1 MTIKRIKNICIALC
15 LILLLGAVSVVPA
28 QAASLSVS
36 VGQSR
41 VSVGNEFSVTIRVS
55 DDVAAWTYQVTYSS
69 NLTLVSG
76 KTMPDGSD
84 DEGSP
89 HINTLLFRA
98 NSEGTGTI
106 TASCTNGLS
115 DGNRDYSSSDSASVT
130 IISASSDDGGE
141 PPYHGGGGGSGG
153 GTTAPSKSSNNALAS
168 LTVSAG
174 ELAPAFDPTITDYT
188 LSLPLRTNQITF
200 TATPSDSKATVQG
213 DGEVALRGGE
223 NKVAV
228 VVTAEDGSAKTYNI
242 TVKVAR
248 EPTVFFSLNG
258 ESLGVMQDTDGVTPP
273 AGFSPTTV
281 PYSGEELP
289 AWTNAAGQMLLY
301 LVNQDTLAAGFYLYD
316 EAEGVQSPYLP
327 IVCGAT
333 TYVYTGVP
341 AEKESIP
348 GLTLCDVEAF
358 GHILKGWKYRDASL
372 QDFCVLYLMDAGGNY
387 GCHTYDSQS
396 GTLQRFSG
404 AVFTDDGRTMRVPML
419 YVYIAGGAAAVLLLL
434 VIILAA
440 VCISRGKKL
449 RLPATE
455 VPVEAPAAP
464 GEQPPAE
471 TPAAEEMP
479 TPGEPEQPAEE
490 APSQPEPQR
499 PEENSPAEPGDEPAV
514 PEDEPTPEDPAEE
527 AAAEPAEKPEPADSP
542 AEETP
547 QPPAPEQ
554 SLEDTLR
561 RLPLDKLL
569 RDIHDL

>member
-1 MTIKRIKNICIALC
+1 MKNLKKIFIICTVVFA
-15 LILLLGAVSVVPA
+15 LLLCMTQSVF
-28 QAASLSVS
+28 AASISVTA
-36 VGQSR
+36 GQSS
-41 VSVGNEFSVTIRVS
+41 VKVGNTVAFTITVPS
-55 DDVAAWTYQVTYSS
+55 NTQAWTYQVAWSD
-69 NLTLVSG
+69 NLTYVSG
-76 KTMPDGSD
+76 ETEHMGF
-84 DEGSP
+84 EGNSTRNQL
-89 HINTLLFRA
+89 IFKA
-98 NSEGTGTI
+98 NREGTGKDWI
-106 TASCTNGLS
+106 AGGSYSIDRQPYDASGSATVS
-115 DGNRDYSSSDSASVT
+115 IVSASQP
-130 IISASSDDGGE
+130 SQGYDHGDFDDD
-141 PPYHGGGGGSGG
+141 PP
-153 GTTAPSKSSNNALAS
+153 TPSKSSNNALAS

-188 LSLPLRTNQITF
+188 LSLPLRTNKITF

-327 IVCGAT
+327 IVYGAT

-358 GHILKGWKYRDASL
+358 GHILKGWKYEDASL

-455 VPVEAPAAP
+455 VPAEAPAAP

-490 APSQPEPQR
+490 APSQPEPQQ
-499 PEENSPAEPGDEPAV
+499 PEENSPAEPEDEPSV
-514 PEDEPTPEDPAEE
+514 PEDEPTSEEPAEKAAAEPTEKPESAVSPAEE
-527 AAAEPAEKPEPADSP
+527 A
-542 AEETP
+542 P

-561 RLPLDKLL
+561 RLPLEDLL

>member
-1 MTIKRIKNICIALC
+1 MKNLKKIFIICTVVFA
-15 LILLLGAVSVVPA
+15 LLLCMTQSVF
-28 QAASLSVS
+28 AAGISVTA
-36 VGQSR
+36 GQSS
-41 VSVGNEFSVTIRVS
+41 VKVGNTVAFTITVPS
-55 DDVAAWTYQVTYSS
+55 NTQAWTYQVAWSD
-69 NLTLVSG
+69 NLTYVSG
-76 KTMPDGSD
+76 DTEPMGF
-84 DEGSP
+84 EGNSTRNQL
-89 HINTLLFRA
+89 IFKA
-98 NSEGTGTI
+98 NGEGTGKVWI
-106 TASCTNGLS
+106 AGGSYSIDRQPYDASGSATVS
-115 DGNRDYSSSDSASVT
+115 IVSASQP
-130 IISASSDDGGE
+130 SQGYDHGDFDDD
-141 PPYHGGGGGSGG
+141 PP
-153 GTTAPSKSSNNALAS
+153 APSKSSNNALAS

-188 LSLPLRTNQITF
+188 LSLPLRTNKITF

-358 GHILKGWKYRDASL
+358 GHILKGWKYEDASL

-455 VPVEAPAAP
+455 VPAEAPAAP

-471 TPAAEEMP
+471 APAAEEMP
-479 TPGEPEQPAEE
+479 TPEEPEQPAEE
-490 APSQPEPQR
+490 APSQPEPQQ
-499 PEENSPAEPGDEPAV
+499 PEENSPAEPEDEPSV
-514 PEDEPTPEDPAEE
+514 PEDEPTSE
-527 AAAEPAEKPEPADSP
+527 EPAEKAVAEPTEKPESAVSP
-542 AEETP
+542 SEEAP

-561 RLPLDKLL
+561 RLPLEDLL

>member
-1 MTIKRIKNICIALC
+1 MTKYRCTMKNLKKIFIICTVVFA
-15 LILLLGAVSVVPA
+15 LLLCMTQSVF
-28 QAASLSVS
+28 AASISVTA
-36 VGQSR
+36 GQSS
-41 VSVGNEFSVTIRVS
+41 VKVGNTVAFTITVPPNTQ
-55 DDVAAWTYQVTYSS
+55 AWTYQVAWSD
-69 NLTLVSG
+69 NLTYVSG
-76 KTMPDGSD
+76 DTEPMGF
-84 DEGSP
+84 EGNSTRNQL
-89 HINTLLFRA
+89 IFKA
-98 NSEGTGTI
+98 NGEGTGKVWI
-106 TASCTNGLS
+106 AGGSYSIDRQPYDASGSATVS
-115 DGNRDYSSSDSASVT
+115 IVSASQP
-130 IISASSDDGGE
+130 SQGYDHGDFDDD
-141 PPYHGGGGGSGG
+141 PP
-153 GTTAPSKSSNNALAS
+153 TPSKSSNNALAS

-188 LSLPLRTNQITF
+188 LSLPLRTNKITF

-327 IVCGAT
+327 IVYGAT

-358 GHILKGWKYRDASL
+358 GHILKGWKYEDASL

-455 VPVEAPAAP
+455 VPAEAPAAP

-479 TPGEPEQPAEE
+479 TPEEPEQPAEE
-490 APSQPEPQR
+490 APSQPEPQQ
-499 PEENSPAEPGDEPAV
+499 PEENSPAEPEDEPSV
-514 PEDEPTPEDPAEE
+514 PEDEPTSEEPAEKAAAEPTEKPESAVSPAEE
-527 AAAEPAEKPEPADSP
+527 A
-542 AEETP
+542 P

-561 RLPLDKLL
+561 RLPLEDLL

>member
-1 MTIKRIKNICIALC
+1 MTKYRCTMKNLKKIFIICTVVFA
-15 LILLLGAVSVVPA
+15 LLLCMTQSVF
-28 QAASLSVS
+28 AASISVTA
-36 VGQSR
+36 GQSS
-41 VSVGNEFSVTIRVS
+41 VKVGNTVAFTITVPS
-55 DDVAAWTYQVTYSS
+55 NTQAWTYQVAWSD
-69 NLTLVSG
+69 NLTYVSG
-76 KTMPDGSD
+76 DTEPMGF
-84 DEGSP
+84 EGNSTRNQL
-89 HINTLLFRA
+89 IFKA
-98 NSEGTGTI
+98 NGEGTGKVWI
-106 TASCTNGLS
+106 AGGSYSIDRQPYDASGSATVS
-115 DGNRDYSSSDSASVT
+115 IVSASQP
-130 IISASSDDGGE
+130 SQGYDHGDFDDD
-141 PPYHGGGGGSGG
+141 PP
-153 GTTAPSKSSNNALAS
+153 TPSKSSNNALAS

-188 LSLPLRTNQITF
+188 LSLPLRTNKITF

-301 LVNQDTLAAGFYLYD
+301 LVNQNTLAAGFYLYD

-327 IVCGAT
+327 IVYGAT

-358 GHILKGWKYRDASL
+358 GHILKGWKYEDASL

-455 VPVEAPAAP
+455 VPAEAPAAP

-479 TPGEPEQPAEE
+479 TPEEPEQPAEE
-490 APSQPEPQR
+490 APSQPEPQQ
-499 PEENSPAEPGDEPAV
+499 PEENSPAEPEDEPSV
-514 PEDEPTPEDPAEE
+514 PEDEPTSEEPAEK
-527 AAAEPAEKPEPADSP
+527 AAAEPTEKPEPADSP

>member
-1 MTIKRIKNICIALC
+1 MKNLKKTFITCTVVFA
-15 LILLLGAVSVVPA
+15 LLLCMTQSVF
-28 QAASLSVS
+28 AAGISVTA
-36 VGQSR
+36 GQSS
-41 VSVGNEFSVTIRVS
+41 VKVGNTVAFTITVPS
-55 DDVAAWTYQVTYSS
+55 NTQAWTYQVAWSD
-69 NLTLVSG
+69 NLTYVSG
-76 KTMPDGSD
+76 DTEPMGF
-84 DEGSP
+84 EGTSSTRNQL
-89 HINTLLFRA
+89 IFMA
-98 NSEGTGTI
+98 NGEGTGKVWI
-106 TASCTNGLS
+106 AGGSYSIDRQPYDASGSATVS
-115 DGNRDYSSSDSASVT
+115 IVSASQP
-130 IISASSDDGGE
+130 SQGYDHGDFDDD
-141 PPYHGGGGGSGG
+141 PP
-153 GTTAPSKSSNNALAS
+153 TPSKSSNNALAS

-188 LSLPLRTNQITF
+188 LSLPLRTNKITF

-327 IVCGAT
+327 IVYGAT

-358 GHILKGWKYRDASL
+358 GHILKGWKYEDASL

-455 VPVEAPAAP
+455 VPAEAPAAP

-479 TPGEPEQPAEE
+479 TPEEPEQPAEE
-490 APSQPEPQR
+490 APSQPEPQQ
-499 PEENSPAEPGDEPAV
+499 PEENSPAEPEDEPSV
-514 PEDEPTPEDPAEE
+514 PEDEPTSEEPAEKAAAEPTEKPESAVSPAEE
-527 AAAEPAEKPEPADSP
+527 A
-542 AEETP
+542 P

-561 RLPLDKLL
+561 RLPLEDLL

>member
-1 MTIKRIKNICIALC
+1 MKNLKKIFIICTVVFA
-15 LILLLGAVSVVPA
+15 LLLCMTQSVF
-28 QAASLSVS
+28 AASISVTA
-36 VGQSR
+36 GQSS
-41 VSVGNEFSVTIRVS
+41 VKVGNTVAFTITVPS
-55 DDVAAWTYQVTYSS
+55 NTQAWTYQVAWSD
-69 NLTLVSG
+69 NLTYVSG
-76 KTMPDGSD
+76 DTEPMGF
-84 DEGSP
+84 EGNSTRNQL
-89 HINTLLFRA
+89 IFKA
-98 NSEGTGTI
+98 NGEGTGKVWI
-106 TASCTNGLS
+106 AGGSYSIDRQPYDASGSATVS
-115 DGNRDYSSSDSASVT
+115 IVSASQP
-130 IISASSDDGGE
+130 SQGYDHGDFDDD
-141 PPYHGGGGGSGG
+141 PP
-153 GTTAPSKSSNNALAS
+153 APSKNSNNALAS

-200 TATPSDSKATVQG
+200 TAAPSDSKATVQG
-213 DGEVALRGGE
+213 DGEVALQGGE

-358 GHILKGWKYRDASL
+358 GHILKGWKYEDASL

-479 TPGEPEQPAEE
+479 TPEEPEQPAEE
-490 APSQPEPQR
+490 APSQPEPQQ
-499 PEENSPAEPGDEPAV
+499 PEENSPAEPEDEPSV
-514 PEDEPTPEDPAEE
+514 PEDEPTSEEPAEKAAAEPTEKPESAVSPAEE
-527 AAAEPAEKPEPADSP
+527 A
-542 AEETP
+542 P

-561 RLPLDKLL
+561 RLPLEDLL

>member
-1 MTIKRIKNICIALC
+1 MKNLKKIFIICTVVFA
-15 LILLLGAVSVVPA
+15 LLLCMTQSVF
-28 QAASLSVS
+28 AASISVTA
-36 VGQSR
+36 GQSS
-41 VSVGNEFSVTIRVS
+41 VKVGNTVAFTITVPS
-55 DDVAAWTYQVTYSS
+55 NTQAWTYQVAWSD
-69 NLTLVSG
+69 NLTYVSG
-76 KTMPDGSD
+76 DTEPMGF
-84 DEGSP
+84 EGNSTRNQL
-89 HINTLLFRA
+89 IFKA
-98 NSEGTGTI
+98 NGEGTGKVWI
-106 TASCTNGLS
+106 AGGSYSIDRQPYDASGSATVS
-115 DGNRDYSSSDSASVT
+115 IVSASQP
-130 IISASSDDGGE
+130 SQGYDHGDFDDD
-141 PPYHGGGGGSGG
+141 PP
-153 GTTAPSKSSNNALAS
+153 TPSKSSNNALAS

-188 LSLPLRTNQITF
+188 LSLPLRTNKITF

-213 DGEVALRGGE
+213 DGEVALRSGE

-327 IVCGAT
+327 IVYGAT

-358 GHILKGWKYRDASL
+358 GHILKGWKYEDASL

-404 AVFTDDGRTMRVPML
+404 AVFTDDGRTMRVSML

-479 TPGEPEQPAEE
+479 TPEEPEQPAEE
-490 APSQPEPQR
+490 APSQPEPQQ
-499 PEENSPAEPGDEPAV
+499 PEENSPAEPEDEPSV
-514 PEDEPTPEDPAEE
+514 PEDEPTSEEPAEKAAAEPTEKPESAVSPAEE
-527 AAAEPAEKPEPADSP
+527 A
-542 AEETP
+542 P

-561 RLPLDKLL
+561 RLPLEDLL

>member
-1 MTIKRIKNICIALC
+1 MKNLKKIFIICTVVFA
-15 LILLLGAVSVVPA
+15 LLLCMTQSVF
-28 QAASLSVS
+28 AASISVTA
-36 VGQSR
+36 GQSS
-41 VSVGNEFSVTIRVS
+41 VKVGNTVAFTITVPS
-55 DDVAAWTYQVTYSS
+55 NTQAWTYQVAWSD
-69 NLTLVSG
+69 NLTYVSG
-76 KTMPDGSD
+76 DTEPMGFEGNSTRNQLIFKANGEGPGKVWIAGGSYSID
-84 DEGSP
+84 RQPYDASGSATVS
-89 HINTLLFRA
+89 IV
-98 NSEGTGTI
+98 
-106 TASCTNGLS
+106 
-115 DGNRDYSSSDSASVT
+115 SASQP
-130 IISASSDDGGE
+130 SQGYDHGDFDDD
-141 PPYHGGGGGSGG
+141 PP
-153 GTTAPSKSSNNALAS
+153 APSKSSNNALAS

-188 LSLPLRTNQITF
+188 LSLPLRTNKITF

-358 GHILKGWKYRDASL
+358 GHILKGWKYEDASL

-479 TPGEPEQPAEE
+479 TPEEPEQPAEE
-490 APSQPEPQR
+490 APSQPEPQQ
-499 PEENSPAEPGDEPAV
+499 PEENSPAEPEDEPSV
-514 PEDEPTPEDPAEE
+514 PEDEPTSEEPAEKAAAEPTEKPESAVSPAEE
-527 AAAEPAEKPEPADSP
+527 A
-542 AEETP
+542 P
-547 QPPAPEQ
+547 QPPALEQ

-561 RLPLDKLL
+561 RLPLEDLL

>member
-1 MTIKRIKNICIALC
+1 MKNLKKIFIICTVVFA
-15 LILLLGAVSVVPA
+15 LLLCMTQSVF
-28 QAASLSVS
+28 AAGISVTA
-36 VGQSR
+36 GQSS
-41 VSVGNEFSVTIRVS
+41 VKVGNTVAFTITVPS
-55 DDVAAWTYQVTYSS
+55 NTQAWTYQVAWSD
-69 NLTLVSG
+69 NLTYVSG
-76 KTMPDGSD
+76 DTEPMGF
-84 DEGSP
+84 EGNSTRNQL
-89 HINTLLFRA
+89 IFKA
-98 NSEGTGTI
+98 NGEGTGKVWI
-106 TASCTNGLS
+106 AGGSYSIDRQPYDASGSATVS
-115 DGNRDYSSSDSASVT
+115 IVSASQP
-130 IISASSDDGGE
+130 SQGYDHGDFDDD
-141 PPYHGGGGGSGG
+141 PP
-153 GTTAPSKSSNNALAS
+153 TPSKSSNNALAS

-188 LSLPLRTNQITF
+188 LSLPLRTNKITF

-327 IVCGAT
+327 IVYGAT
-333 TYVYTGVP
+333 PYVYTGVP
-341 AEKESIP
+341 TEKESIP

-358 GHILKGWKYRDASL
+358 GHILKGWKYEDASL

-479 TPGEPEQPAEE
+479 TPEEPEQPAEE
-490 APSQPEPQR
+490 APSQPEPQQ
-499 PEENSPAEPGDEPAV
+499 PEENSPAEPEDEPSV
-514 PEDEPTPEDPAEE
+514 PEDEPTSEEPAEKAAAEPTEKPESAVSPAEE
-527 AAAEPAEKPEPADSP
+527 A
-542 AEETP
+542 P

-561 RLPLDKLL
+561 RLPLEDLL

>member
-1 MTIKRIKNICIALC
+1 MKNLKKIFIICTVVFA
-15 LILLLGAVSVVPA
+15 LLLCMTQSVF
-28 QAASLSVS
+28 AAGISVTA
-36 VGQSR
+36 GQSS
-41 VSVGNEFSVTIRVS
+41 VKVGNTVAFTITVPPNTQ
-55 DDVAAWTYQVTYSS
+55 AWTYQVAWSD
-69 NLTLVSG
+69 NLTYVSG
-76 KTMPDGSD
+76 DTEPMGF
-84 DEGSP
+84 EGNSTRNQL
-89 HINTLLFRA
+89 IFKA
-98 NSEGTGTI
+98 NGEGTGKVWI
-106 TASCTNGLS
+106 AGGSYSIDRQPYDASGSATVS
-115 DGNRDYSSSDSASVT
+115 IVSASQP
-130 IISASSDDGGE
+130 SQGYDHGDFDDD
-141 PPYHGGGGGSGG
+141 PP
-153 GTTAPSKSSNNALAS
+153 TPSKSSNNALAS

-358 GHILKGWKYRDASL
+358 GHILKGWKYEDASL

-455 VPVEAPAAP
+455 VPAEAPAAP

-479 TPGEPEQPAEE
+479 TPEEPEQPAEE

-499 PEENSPAEPGDEPAV
+499 PEENSPAEPEDEPSV
-514 PEDEPTPEDPAEE
+514 PEDEPTSEEPAEKAAAEPTEKPESAVSPAEE
-527 AAAEPAEKPEPADSP
+527 A
-542 AEETP
+542 P

>member
-1 MTIKRIKNICIALC
+1 MKNLKKIFIICTVVFA
-15 LILLLGAVSVVPA
+15 LLLCMTQSVF
-28 QAASLSVS
+28 AAGISVTA
-36 VGQSR
+36 GQSS
-41 VSVGNEFSVTIRVS
+41 VKVGNTVAFTITVPPKTQ
-55 DDVAAWTYQVTYSS
+55 AWTYQVAWSD
-69 NLTLVSG
+69 NLTYVSG
-76 KTMPDGSD
+76 DTEPMGF
-84 DEGSP
+84 EGNSTRNQL
-89 HINTLLFRA
+89 IFKA
-98 NSEGTGTI
+98 NGEGTGKVWI
-106 TASCTNGLS
+106 AGGSYSIDRQPYDASGSATVS
-115 DGNRDYSSSDSASVT
+115 IVSASQP
-130 IISASSDDGGE
+130 SQGYDHGDFDDD
-141 PPYHGGGGGSGG
+141 PP
-153 GTTAPSKSSNNALAS
+153 TPSKSSNNALAS

-174 ELAPAFDPTITDYT
+174 ELAPAFDPAITDYT
-188 LSLPLRTNQITF
+188 LSLPLRTNKITF

-327 IVCGAT
+327 IVYGAT

-358 GHILKGWKYRDASL
+358 GHILKGWKYEDASL

-455 VPVEAPAAP
+455 VPAEAPAAP

-479 TPGEPEQPAEE
+479 TPEEPEQPAEE
-490 APSQPEPQR
+490 APSQPEPQQ
-499 PEENSPAEPGDEPAV
+499 PEENSPAEPEDEPSV
-514 PEDEPTPEDPAEE
+514 PEDEPTSEEPAEKAAAEPTEKPESAVSPAEE
-527 AAAEPAEKPEPADSP
+527 A
-542 AEETP
+542 P

-561 RLPLDKLL
+561 RLPLEDLL

>member
-1 MTIKRIKNICIALC
+1 MKNLKKIFIICTVVFA
-15 LILLLGAVSVVPA
+15 LLLCMTQSVF
-28 QAASLSVS
+28 AAGISVTA
-36 VGQSR
+36 GQSS
-41 VSVGNEFSVTIRVS
+41 VKVGNTVAFTITVPS
-55 DDVAAWTYQVTYSS
+55 NTQAWTYQVAWSD
-69 NLTLVSG
+69 NLTYVSG
-76 KTMPDGSD
+76 DTEPMGF
-84 DEGSP
+84 EGNSTRNQL
-89 HINTLLFRA
+89 IFKA
-98 NSEGTGTI
+98 NGEGTGKVWI
-106 TASCTNGLS
+106 AGGSYSIDRQPYDASGSATVS
-115 DGNRDYSSSDSASVT
+115 IVSASQP
-130 IISASSDDGGE
+130 SQGYDHGDFDDD
-141 PPYHGGGGGSGG
+141 PP
-153 GTTAPSKSSNNALAS
+153 TPSKSSNNALAS

-188 LSLPLRTNQITF
+188 LSLPLRTNKITF

-327 IVCGAT
+327 IVYGAT

-358 GHILKGWKYRDASL
+358 GHILKGWKYEDASL

-479 TPGEPEQPAEE
+479 TPEEPEQPAEE
-490 APSQPEPQR
+490 APSQPEPQQ
-499 PEENSPAEPGDEPAV
+499 PEENSPAEPEDEPSV
-514 PEDEPTPEDPAEE
+514 PEDEPTSEEPAEKAAAEPTEKPESAVSPAEE
-527 AAAEPAEKPEPADSP
+527 A
-542 AEETP
+542 P

-561 RLPLDKLL
+561 RLPLEDLL

>member
-1 MTIKRIKNICIALC
+1 MTKYRCTMKNLKKIFIICTVVFA
-15 LILLLGAVSVVPA
+15 LLLCMTQSVF
-28 QAASLSVS
+28 AASISVTA
-36 VGQSR
+36 GQSS
-41 VSVGNEFSVTIRVS
+41 VKVGNTVAFTITVPS
-55 DDVAAWTYQVTYSS
+55 NTQAWTYQVAWSD
-69 NLTLVSG
+69 NLTYVSG
-76 KTMPDGSD
+76 DTEPMGF
-84 DEGSP
+84 EGNSTRNQL
-89 HINTLLFRA
+89 IFKA
-98 NSEGTGTI
+98 NGEGTGKVWI
-106 TASCTNGLS
+106 AGGSYSIDRQPYDASGSATVS
-115 DGNRDYSSSDSASVT
+115 IVSASQP
-130 IISASSDDGGE
+130 SQGYDHGDFDDD
-141 PPYHGGGGGSGG
+141 PP
-153 GTTAPSKSSNNALAS
+153 TPSKSSNNALAS

-188 LSLPLRTNQITF
+188 LSLPLRTNKITF

-213 DGEVALRGGE
+213 NGEVALRGGE

-327 IVCGAT
+327 IVYGAT

-358 GHILKGWKYRDASL
+358 GHILKGWKYEDASL

-455 VPVEAPAAP
+455 VPAEAPAAP

-479 TPGEPEQPAEE
+479 TPEEPEQPAEE
-490 APSQPEPQR
+490 APSQPEPQQ
-499 PEENSPAEPGDEPAV
+499 PEENSPAEPEDEPSV
-514 PEDEPTPEDPAEE
+514 PEDEPTSEEPAEKAAAEPTEKPESAVSPAEE
-527 AAAEPAEKPEPADSP
+527 A
-542 AEETP
+542 P

-561 RLPLDKLL
+561 RLPLEDLL

>member
-1 MTIKRIKNICIALC
+1 MKNLKKIFIICTVVFA
-15 LILLLGAVSVVPA
+15 LLLCMTQSVF
-28 QAASLSVS
+28 AAGISVTA
-36 VGQSR
+36 GQSS
-41 VSVGNEFSVTIRVS
+41 VKVGNTVAFTITVPS
-55 DDVAAWTYQVTYSS
+55 NTQAWTYQVAWSD
-69 NLTLVSG
+69 NLTYVSG
-76 KTMPDGSD
+76 DTEPMGF
-84 DEGSP
+84 EGNSTRNQL
-89 HINTLLFRA
+89 IFKA
-98 NSEGTGTI
+98 NGEGTGKVWI
-106 TASCTNGLS
+106 AGGSYSIDRQPYDASGSATVS
-115 DGNRDYSSSDSASVT
+115 IVSASQP
-130 IISASSDDGGE
+130 SQGYDHGDFDDD
-141 PPYHGGGGGSGG
+141 PP
-153 GTTAPSKSSNNALAS
+153 TPSKSSNNALAS

-188 LSLPLRTNQITF
+188 LSLPLRTNKITF

-213 DGEVALRGGE
+213 NGEVALRGGE

-316 EAEGVQSPYLP
+316 EVESVQSPYLP
-327 IVCGAT
+327 IVYGAT

-358 GHILKGWKYRDASL
+358 GHILKGWKYQDASL

-434 VIILAA
+434 VITLAA

-479 TPGEPEQPAEE
+479 TPEEPEQPAEE
-490 APSQPEPQR
+490 APSQPEPQQ
-499 PEENSPAEPGDEPAV
+499 PEENSPAEPEDEPSV
-514 PEDEPTPEDPAEE
+514 PEDEPTSEEPAEKAAAEPTEKPESAVSPAEE
-527 AAAEPAEKPEPADSP
+527 A
-542 AEETP
+542 P
-547 QPPAPEQ
+547 QPPAPEH

-561 RLPLDKLL
+561 RLPLEDLL

>member
-1 MTIKRIKNICIALC
+1 MKNLKKIFIICTVVFA
-15 LILLLGAVSVVPA
+15 LLLCMTQSVF
-28 QAASLSVS
+28 AASISVTA
-36 VGQSR
+36 GQSS
-41 VSVGNEFSVTIRVS
+41 VKVGNTVAFTITVPS
-55 DDVAAWTYQVTYSS
+55 NTQAWTYQVAWSD
-69 NLTLVSG
+69 NLTYVSG
-76 KTMPDGSD
+76 DTEPMGF
-84 DEGSP
+84 EGNSTRNQL
-89 HINTLLFRA
+89 IFKA
-98 NSEGTGTI
+98 NGEGTGKVWI
-106 TASCTNGLS
+106 AGGSYSIDRQPYDASGSATVS
-115 DGNRDYSSSDSASVT
+115 IVSASQP
-130 IISASSDDGGE
+130 SQGYDHGDFDDD
-141 PPYHGGGGGSGG
+141 PP
-153 GTTAPSKSSNNALAS
+153 TPSKSSNNALAS

-188 LSLPLRTNQITF
+188 LSLPLRTNKITF

-213 DGEVALRGGE
+213 DGEVALRSGE

-327 IVCGAT
+327 IVYGAT

-358 GHILKGWKYRDASL
+358 GHILKGWKYEDASL

-455 VPVEAPAAP
+455 VPAEAPAAP

-479 TPGEPEQPAEE
+479 TPEEPEQPAEE
-490 APSQPEPQR
+490 APSQPEPQQ
-499 PEENSPAEPGDEPAV
+499 PEENSPAEPEDEPSV
-514 PEDEPTPEDPAEE
+514 PEDEPTSEEPAEKAAAEPTEKPESAVSPAEE
-527 AAAEPAEKPEPADSP
+527 A
-542 AEETP
+542 P

-561 RLPLDKLL
+561 RLPLEDLL

>member
-1 MTIKRIKNICIALC
+1 MKLLKKNLVSLALLC
-15 LILLLGAVSVVPA
+15 AMLFSLLQVSY
-28 QAASLSVS
+28 AAGMSVSAGQSTVS
-36 VGQSR
+36 VGR
-41 VSVGNEFSVTIRVS
+41 TVAFTITVPAGS
-55 DDVAAWTYQVTYSS
+55 EAWTYSVAYSA
-69 NLTLVSG
+69 NLTLESG
-76 KTMPDGSD
+76 DLAPMGF
-84 DEGSP
+84 EGD
-89 HINTLLFRA
+89 NRTNQLVFRA
-98 NSEGTGTI
+98 NDTGTGSVWI
-106 TASCTNGLS
+106 SAGSYCVSGEDYDASG
-115 DGNRDYSSSDSASVT
+115 SASVS
-130 IISASSDDGGE
+130 IVSASTPDDSE
-141 PPYHGGGGGSGG
+141 PDYTPSTPGKSG
-153 GTTAPSKSSNNALAS
+153 NNALAS

-188 LSLPLRTNQITF
+188 LSLPLRTNKITF

-327 IVCGAT
+327 IVYGAT

-358 GHILKGWKYRDASL
+358 GHILKGWKYEDASL

-479 TPGEPEQPAEE
+479 TPEEPEQPAEE
-490 APSQPEPQR
+490 APSQPEPQQ
-499 PEENSPAEPGDEPAV
+499 PEENSPAEPEDEPSV
-514 PEDEPTPEDPAEE
+514 PEDEPTSEEPAEKAAAEPTEKPESAVSPAEE
-527 AAAEPAEKPEPADSP
+527 A
-542 AEETP
+542 P

-561 RLPLDKLL
+561 RLPLEDLL

>member
-1 MTIKRIKNICIALC
+1 MKNLKKIFIICTVVFA
-15 LILLLGAVSVVPA
+15 LLLCMTQSVF
-28 QAASLSVS
+28 AAGISVTA
-36 VGQSR
+36 GQSS
-41 VSVGNEFSVTIRVS
+41 VKVGNTVAFTITVPS
-55 DDVAAWTYQVTYSS
+55 NTQAWTYQVAWSD
-69 NLTLVSG
+69 NLTYVSG
-76 KTMPDGSD
+76 DTEPMGF
-84 DEGSP
+84 EGNSTRNQL
-89 HINTLLFRA
+89 IFKA
-98 NSEGTGTI
+98 NGEGTGKVWI
-106 TASCTNGLS
+106 AGGSYSIDRQPYDASGSATVS
-115 DGNRDYSSSDSASVT
+115 IVSASQP
-130 IISASSDDGGE
+130 SQGYDHGDFDDD
-141 PPYHGGGGGSGG
+141 PP
-153 GTTAPSKSSNNALAS
+153 TPSKSSNNALAS

-188 LSLPLRTNQITF
+188 LSLPLRTNKITF

-327 IVCGAT
+327 IVYGAT

-358 GHILKGWKYRDASL
+358 GHILKGWKYEDASL

-455 VPVEAPAAP
+455 VPAEAPAAP

-479 TPGEPEQPAEE
+479 TPEEPEQPAEE
-490 APSQPEPQR
+490 APSQPEPQQ
-499 PEENSPAEPGDEPAV
+499 PEENSPAEPEDEPSV
-514 PEDEPTPEDPAEE
+514 PEDEPTSEEPAEK
-527 AAAEPAEKPEPADSP
+527 AAAEPTEKPESAVSP
-542 AEETP
+542 AEESP

-561 RLPLDKLL
+561 RLPLEDLL

>member
-1 MTIKRIKNICIALC
+1 MKNLKKIFIICTVVFA
-15 LILLLGAVSVVPA
+15 LLLCMTQSVF
-28 QAASLSVS
+28 AASISVTA
-36 VGQSR
+36 GQSS
-41 VSVGNEFSVTIRVS
+41 VKVGNTVAFTITVPS
-55 DDVAAWTYQVTYSS
+55 NTQAWTYQVAWSD
-69 NLTLVSG
+69 NLTYVSG
-76 KTMPDGSD
+76 DTEPMGF
-84 DEGSP
+84 EGNSTRNQL
-89 HINTLLFRA
+89 IFKA
-98 NSEGTGTI
+98 NGEGTGKVWI
-106 TASCTNGLS
+106 AGGSYSIDRQPYDASGSATVS
-115 DGNRDYSSSDSASVT
+115 IVSASQP
-130 IISASSDDGGE
+130 SQGYDHGDFDDD
-141 PPYHGGGGGSGG
+141 PP
-153 GTTAPSKSSNNALAS
+153 TPSKSSNNALAS

-174 ELAPAFDPTITDYT
+174 ELTPAFDPTITDYT
-188 LSLPLRTNQITF
+188 LSLPLRTNKITF

-327 IVCGAT
+327 IVYGAT

-358 GHILKGWKYRDASL
+358 GHILKGWKYQDASL

-455 VPVEAPAAP
+455 VPAEAPAAP

-479 TPGEPEQPAEE
+479 TPEEPEQPAEE
-490 APSQPEPQR
+490 APSQPEPQQ
-499 PEENSPAEPGDEPAV
+499 PEENSPAEPEDEPSV
-514 PEDEPTPEDPAEE
+514 PEDEPTSEEPAEKAAAEPTEKPESAVSPAEE
-527 AAAEPAEKPEPADSP
+527 A
-542 AEETP
+542 P

-561 RLPLDKLL
+561 RLPLEDLL

>member
-1 MTIKRIKNICIALC
+1 MKNLKKIFIICTVVFA
-15 LILLLGAVSVVPA
+15 LLLCMTQSVF
-28 QAASLSVS
+28 AAGISVTA
-36 VGQSR
+36 GQSS
-41 VSVGNEFSVTIRVS
+41 VKVGNTVAFTITVPPKTQ
-55 DDVAAWTYQVTYSS
+55 AWTYQVAWSD
-69 NLTLVSG
+69 NLTYVSG
-76 KTMPDGSD
+76 DTEPMGF
-84 DEGSP
+84 EGNSTRNQL
-89 HINTLLFRA
+89 IFKA
-98 NSEGTGTI
+98 NGEGTGKVWI
-106 TASCTNGLS
+106 AGGSYSIDRQPYDASGSATVS
-115 DGNRDYSSSDSASVT
+115 IVSASQP
-130 IISASSDDGGE
+130 SQGYDHGDFDDD
-141 PPYHGGGGGSGG
+141 PP
-153 GTTAPSKSSNNALAS
+153 TPSKSSNNALAS

-188 LSLPLRTNQITF
+188 LSLPLRTNKITF

-327 IVCGAT
+327 IVYGAT

-358 GHILKGWKYRDASL
+358 GHILKGWKYEDASL

-455 VPVEAPAAP
+455 VPAEAPAAP

-479 TPGEPEQPAEE
+479 TPEEPEQPAEE
-490 APSQPEPQR
+490 APSQPEPQQ
-499 PEENSPAEPGDEPAV
+499 PEENSPAEPEDEPSV
-514 PEDEPTPEDPAEE
+514 PEDEPTSEEPAEKAAAEPTEKPESAVSPAEE
-527 AAAEPAEKPEPADSP
+527 A
-542 AEETP
+542 P

-561 RLPLDKLL
+561 RLPLEDLL

>member
-1 MTIKRIKNICIALC
+1 MTKYRCTMKNLKKIFIICTVVFA
-15 LILLLGAVSVVPA
+15 LLLCMTQSVF
-28 QAASLSVS
+28 AASISVTA
-36 VGQSR
+36 GQSS
-41 VSVGNEFSVTIRVS
+41 VKVGNTVAFTITVPS
-55 DDVAAWTYQVTYSS
+55 NTQAWTYQVAWSD
-69 NLTLVSG
+69 NLTYVSG
-76 KTMPDGSD
+76 DTEPMGF
-84 DEGSP
+84 EGNSTRNQL
-89 HINTLLFRA
+89 IFKA
-98 NSEGTGTI
+98 NGEGTGKVWI
-106 TASCTNGLS
+106 AGGSYSIDRQPYDASGSATVS
-115 DGNRDYSSSDSASVT
+115 IVSASQP
-130 IISASSDDGGE
+130 SQGYDHGDFDDD
-141 PPYHGGGGGSGG
+141 PP
-153 GTTAPSKSSNNALAS
+153 TPSKSSNTALAS

-188 LSLPLRTNQITF
+188 LSLPLRTNKITF

-327 IVCGAT
+327 IVYGAT

-358 GHILKGWKYRDASL
+358 GHILKGWKYEDASL

-479 TPGEPEQPAEE
+479 TPEEPEQPAEE
-490 APSQPEPQR
+490 APSQPEPQQ
-499 PEENSPAEPGDEPAV
+499 PEENSPAEPEDEPSV
-514 PEDEPTPEDPAEE
+514 PEDEPTSEEPAEKAAAEPTEKPESAVSPAEE
-527 AAAEPAEKPEPADSP
+527 A
-542 AEETP
+542 P

-561 RLPLDKLL
+561 RLPLEDLL

>member
-1 MTIKRIKNICIALC
+1 MKKLKKIFIICTVVFA
-15 LILLLGAVSVVPA
+15 LLLCMTQSVF
-28 QAASLSVS
+28 AASISVTA
-36 VGQSR
+36 GQSS
-41 VSVGNEFSVTIRVS
+41 VKVGNTVAFTITVPPNTQ
-55 DDVAAWTYQVTYSS
+55 AWTYQVAWSD
-69 NLTLVSG
+69 NLTYVSG
-76 KTMPDGSD
+76 DTEPMGF
-84 DEGSP
+84 EGNSTRNQL
-89 HINTLLFRA
+89 IFKA
-98 NSEGTGTI
+98 NGEGTGKVWI
-106 TASCTNGLS
+106 AGGSYSIDRQPYDASGSATVS
-115 DGNRDYSSSDSASVT
+115 IVSASQP
-130 IISASSDDGGE
+130 SQGYDHGDFDDD
-141 PPYHGGGGGSGG
+141 PP
-153 GTTAPSKSSNNALAS
+153 TPSKSSNNALAS

-188 LSLPLRTNQITF
+188 LSLPLRTNKITF

-213 DGEVALRGGE
+213 DGEVALQGGE

-327 IVCGAT
+327 IVYGAT

-358 GHILKGWKYRDASL
+358 GHILKGWKYEDASL

-455 VPVEAPAAP
+455 VPAEAPAAP

-479 TPGEPEQPAEE
+479 TPEEPEQPAEE
-490 APSQPEPQR
+490 APSQPEPQQ
-499 PEENSPAEPGDEPAV
+499 PEENSPAEPEDEPSV
-514 PEDEPTPEDPAEE
+514 PEDEPTSEEPAEKAAAEPTEKPESAVSPAEE
-527 AAAEPAEKPEPADSP
+527 A
-542 AEETP
+542 P

-561 RLPLDKLL
+561 RLPLEDLL

>member
-1 MTIKRIKNICIALC
+1 MKNLKKIFIICTVVFA
-15 LILLLGAVSVVPA
+15 LLLCMTQSVF
-28 QAASLSVS
+28 AAGISVTA
-36 VGQSR
+36 GQSS
-41 VSVGNEFSVTIRVS
+41 VKVGNTVAFTITVPPNTQ
-55 DDVAAWTYQVTYSS
+55 AWTYQVAWSD
-69 NLTLVSG
+69 NLTYVSG
-76 KTMPDGSD
+76 DTEPMGFEERNSTRNQLIFK
-84 DEGSP
+84 
-89 HINTLLFRA
+89 A
-98 NSEGTGTI
+98 NGEGTGKVWI
-106 TASCTNGLS
+106 AGGSYSIDRQPYDASGSATVS
-115 DGNRDYSSSDSASVT
+115 IVSASQP
-130 IISASSDDGGE
+130 SQGYDHGDFDDD
-141 PPYHGGGGGSGG
+141 PPP
-153 GTTAPSKSSNNALAS
+153 PSKSSNNALAS

-188 LSLPLRTNQITF
+188 LSLPLRTNKITF

-327 IVCGAT
+327 IVYGAT

-358 GHILKGWKYRDASL
+358 GHILKGWKYEDASL

-455 VPVEAPAAP
+455 VPAEAPAAP

-479 TPGEPEQPAEE
+479 TPEEPEQPAEE
-490 APSQPEPQR
+490 APSQPEPQQ
-499 PEENSPAEPGDEPAV
+499 PEENSPAEPEDEPSV
-514 PEDEPTPEDPAEE
+514 PEDEPTSEEPAEKAAAEPTEKPESAVSPAEE
-527 AAAEPAEKPEPADSP
+527 A
-542 AEETP
+542 P

-561 RLPLDKLL
+561 RLPLEDLL

>member
-1 MTIKRIKNICIALC
+1 MKNLKKTFITCTVVFA
-15 LILLLGAVSVVPA
+15 LLLCMTQSVF
-28 QAASLSVS
+28 AASISVTA
-36 VGQSR
+36 GQSS
-41 VSVGNEFSVTIRVS
+41 VKVGNTVAFTITVPPNTQ
-55 DDVAAWTYQVTYSS
+55 AWTYQVAWSD
-69 NLTLVSG
+69 NLTYVSG
-76 KTMPDGSD
+76 DTEPKGF
-84 DEGSP
+84 EGNSTRNQL
-89 HINTLLFRA
+89 IFKA
-98 NSEGTGTI
+98 NGEGTGKVWI
-106 TASCTNGLS
+106 AGGSYSIDRQPYDASGSATVS
-115 DGNRDYSSSDSASVT
+115 IVSASQP
-130 IISASSDDGGE
+130 SQGYDHGDFDDD
-141 PPYHGGGGGSGG
+141 PP
-153 GTTAPSKSSNNALAS
+153 TPSKSSNNALAS

-174 ELAPAFDPTITDYT
+174 ELAPAFDPAITDYT
-188 LSLPLRTNQITF
+188 LSLPLRTNKITF

-213 DGEVALRGGE
+213 DGEVALRSGE

-327 IVCGAT
+327 IVYGAT

-358 GHILKGWKYRDASL
+358 GHILKGWKYEDASL

-455 VPVEAPAAP
+455 VPAEAPAAP

-479 TPGEPEQPAEE
+479 TPEEPEQPAEE
-490 APSQPEPQR
+490 APSQPEPQQ
-499 PEENSPAEPGDEPAV
+499 PEENSPAEPEDEPSV
-514 PEDEPTPEDPAEE
+514 PEDEPTSEEPAEK
-527 AAAEPAEKPEPADSP
+527 AAAEPTEKPESAVSP
-542 AEETP
+542 SEEAP
-547 QPPAPEQ
+547 QPPAPEP

-561 RLPLDKLL
+561 RLPLEDLL

>member
-1 MTIKRIKNICIALC
+1 MKNLKKIFIICTVVFA
-15 LILLLGAVSVVPA
+15 LLLCMTQSVF
-28 QAASLSVS
+28 AASISVTA
-36 VGQSR
+36 GQSS
-41 VSVGNEFSVTIRVS
+41 VKVGNTVAFTITVPS
-55 DDVAAWTYQVTYSS
+55 NTQAWTYQVAWSD
-69 NLTLVSG
+69 NLTYVSG
-76 KTMPDGSD
+76 DTEPMGF
-84 DEGSP
+84 EGNSTRNQL
-89 HINTLLFRA
+89 IFKA
-98 NSEGTGTI
+98 NREGTGKVWI
-106 TASCTNGLS
+106 AGGSYSIDRQPYDASGSATVS
-115 DGNRDYSSSDSASVT
+115 IVSASQP
-130 IISASSDDGGE
+130 SQGYDHGDFDDD
-141 PPYHGGGGGSGG
+141 PP
-153 GTTAPSKSSNNALAS
+153 TPSKSSNNALAS

-174 ELAPAFDPTITDYT
+174 ELTPAFDPAITDYT
-188 LSLPLRTNQITF
+188 LSLPLRTNKITF

-316 EAEGVQSPYLP
+316 EVEGVQSPYLP
-327 IVCGAT
+327 IVYGAT

-358 GHILKGWKYRDASL
+358 GHILKGWKYEDASL

-455 VPVEAPAAP
+455 VPAEAPAAP

-479 TPGEPEQPAEE
+479 TPEEPEQPAEE
-490 APSQPEPQR
+490 APSQPEPQQ
-499 PEENSPAEPGDEPAV
+499 PEENSPAEPEDEPSV
-514 PEDEPTPEDPAEE
+514 PEDEPTSEEPAEKAAAEPTEKPESAVSPAEE
-527 AAAEPAEKPEPADSP
+527 A
-542 AEETP
+542 P

-561 RLPLDKLL
+561 RLPLEDLL

>member
-1 MTIKRIKNICIALC
+1 MKNLKKIFIICTVVFA
-15 LILLLGAVSVVPA
+15 LLLCMTQSVF
-28 QAASLSVS
+28 AASISVTA
-36 VGQSR
+36 GQSS
-41 VSVGNEFSVTIRVS
+41 VKVGNTVAFTITVPS
-55 DDVAAWTYQVTYSS
+55 NTQAWTYQVAWSD
-69 NLTLVSG
+69 NLTYVSG
-76 KTMPDGSD
+76 DTEPMGF
-84 DEGSP
+84 EGNSTRNQL
-89 HINTLLFRA
+89 IFKA
-98 NSEGTGTI
+98 NGEGTGKVWI
-106 TASCTNGLS
+106 AGGSYSIDRQPYDASGSATVS
-115 DGNRDYSSSDSASVT
+115 IVSASQP
-130 IISASSDDGGE
+130 SQGYDHGDFDDD
-141 PPYHGGGGGSGG
+141 PP
-153 GTTAPSKSSNNALAS
+153 APSKSSNNALAS

-188 LSLPLRTNQITF
+188 LSLPLRTNKITF

-327 IVCGAT
+327 IVYGAT

-358 GHILKGWKYRDASL
+358 GHILKGWKYEDASL

-479 TPGEPEQPAEE
+479 TPEEPEQPAEE
-490 APSQPEPQR
+490 APSQPEPQQ
-499 PEENSPAEPGDEPAV
+499 PEENSPAEPEDEPSV
-514 PEDEPTPEDPAEE
+514 PEDEPTSEEPAEKAAAEPTEKPESAVSPAEE
-527 AAAEPAEKPEPADSP
+527 A
-542 AEETP
+542 P

-561 RLPLDKLL
+561 RLPLEDLL

>member
-1 MTIKRIKNICIALC
+1 MKNLKKIFIIVTVVFA
-15 LILLLGAVSVVPA
+15 LLLCMTQSVF
-28 QAASLSVS
+28 AAGISVTA
-36 VGQSR
+36 GQSS
-41 VSVGNEFSVTIRVS
+41 VKVGNTVAFTITVPS
-55 DDVAAWTYQVTYSS
+55 NTQAWTYQVAWSD
-69 NLTLVSG
+69 NLTYVSG
-76 KTMPDGSD
+76 DTEPMGF
-84 DEGSP
+84 EGNSTRNQL
-89 HINTLLFRA
+89 IFKA
-98 NSEGTGTI
+98 NGEGTGKVWI
-106 TASCTNGLS
+106 AGGSYSIDRQPYDASGSATVS
-115 DGNRDYSSSDSASVT
+115 IVSASQP
-130 IISASSDDGGE
+130 SQGSDHGDFDDD
-141 PPYHGGGGGSGG
+141 PP
-153 GTTAPSKSSNNALAS
+153 TPSKSSNNALAS

-188 LSLPLRTNQITF
+188 LSLPLRTNKITF

-327 IVCGAT
+327 IVYGAT

-358 GHILKGWKYRDASL
+358 GHILKGWKYEDASL

-455 VPVEAPAAP
+455 VPAEAPAAP

-479 TPGEPEQPAEE
+479 TPEEPEQPAEE
-490 APSQPEPQR
+490 APSQPEPQQ
-499 PEENSPAEPGDEPAV
+499 PEENSPAEPEDEPSV
-514 PEDEPTPEDPAEE
+514 PEDEPTSEEPAEKAAAEPTEKPESAVSPAEE
-527 AAAEPAEKPEPADSP
+527 A
-542 AEETP
+542 P

-561 RLPLDKLL
+561 RLPLEDLL

>member
-1 MTIKRIKNICIALC
+1 MKNLKKIFIICTVVFA
-15 LILLLGAVSVVPA
+15 LLLCMTQSVF
-28 QAASLSVS
+28 AASISVTA
-36 VGQSR
+36 GQSS
-41 VSVGNEFSVTIRVS
+41 VKVGNTVAFTITVPS
-55 DDVAAWTYQVTYSS
+55 NTQAWTYQVAWSD
-69 NLTLVSG
+69 NLTYVSG
-76 KTMPDGSD
+76 DTEPMGF
-84 DEGSP
+84 EGNSTRNQL
-89 HINTLLFRA
+89 IFKA
-98 NSEGTGTI
+98 NGEGTGKVWI
-106 TASCTNGLS
+106 AGGSYSIDRQPYDASGSATVS
-115 DGNRDYSSSDSASVT
+115 IVSASQP
-130 IISASSDDGGE
+130 SQGYDHGDFDDD
-141 PPYHGGGGGSGG
+141 PP
-153 GTTAPSKSSNNALAS
+153 TPSKSSNNALAS

-174 ELAPAFDPTITDYT
+174 ELAPAFDPAITDYT
-188 LSLPLRTNQITF
+188 LSLPLRTNKITF

-327 IVCGAT
+327 IVYGAT

-358 GHILKGWKYRDASL
+358 GHILKGWKYEDASL

-455 VPVEAPAAP
+455 VPAEAPAAP
-464 GEQPPAE
+464 GEQPPSE

-479 TPGEPEQPAEE
+479 TPEEPEQPAEE
-490 APSQPEPQR
+490 APSQPEPQQ
-499 PEENSPAEPGDEPAV
+499 PEENSPAEPEDEPSV
-514 PEDEPTPEDPAEE
+514 PEDEPTSEEPAEK
-527 AAAEPAEKPEPADSP
+527 AAAEPTEKPESAVSP
-542 AEETP
+542 SEEAP

-561 RLPLDKLL
+561 RLPLEDLL

>member
-1 MTIKRIKNICIALC
+1 MKLLKKNLVSLALLC
-15 LILLLGAVSVVPA
+15 AMLFSLLQVSY
-28 QAASLSVS
+28 AAGMSVSAGQSTVS
-36 VGQSR
+36 VGR
-41 VSVGNEFSVTIRVS
+41 TVAFTITVPAGS
-55 DDVAAWTYQVTYSS
+55 EAWTYSVAYSA
-69 NLTLVSG
+69 NLTLESG
-76 KTMPDGSD
+76 DLAPMGF
-84 DEGSP
+84 EGD
-89 HINTLLFRA
+89 NRTNQLVFRA
-98 NSEGTGTI
+98 NDTGTGSVWI
-106 TASCTNGLS
+106 SAGSYCVSGEDYDASG
-115 DGNRDYSSSDSASVT
+115 SASVS
-130 IISASSDDGGE
+130 IVSASTPDDSE
-141 PPYHGGGGGSGG
+141 PDY
-153 GTTAPSKSSNNALAS
+153 TPSTPGKSSNNALAS

-188 LSLPLRTNQITF
+188 LSLPLRTNKITF

-327 IVCGAT
+327 IVYGAT

-358 GHILKGWKYRDASL
+358 GHILKGWKYEDASL

-455 VPVEAPAAP
+455 VPAEAPAAP

-479 TPGEPEQPAEE
+479 TPEEPEQPAEE
-490 APSQPEPQR
+490 APSQPEPQQ
-499 PEENSPAEPGDEPAV
+499 PEENSPAEPEDEPSV
-514 PEDEPTPEDPAEE
+514 PEDEPTSEEPAEKAAAEPTEKPESAVSPAEE
-527 AAAEPAEKPEPADSP
+527 A
-542 AEETP
+542 P

-561 RLPLDKLL
+561 RLPLEDLL

>member
-1 MTIKRIKNICIALC
+1 MKNLKKTFITCTVVFA
-15 LILLLGAVSVVPA
+15 LLLCMTQSVF
-28 QAASLSVS
+28 AAGISVTA
-36 VGQSR
+36 GQSS
-41 VSVGNEFSVTIRVS
+41 VKVGNTVAFTITVPPNTQ
-55 DDVAAWTYQVTYSS
+55 AWTYQVAWSD
-69 NLTLVSG
+69 NLTYVSG
-76 KTMPDGSD
+76 DTEPMGF
-84 DEGSP
+84 EGNSTRNQL
-89 HINTLLFRA
+89 IFKA
-98 NSEGTGTI
+98 NGEGTGKVWI
-106 TASCTNGLS
+106 AGGSYSIDRQPYDASGSATVS
-115 DGNRDYSSSDSASVT
+115 IVSASQP
-130 IISASSDDGGE
+130 SQGYDHGDFDDD
-141 PPYHGGGGGSGG
+141 PP
-153 GTTAPSKSSNNALAS
+153 APSKSSNNALAS

-327 IVCGAT
+327 IVYGAT

-479 TPGEPEQPAEE
+479 TPEEPEQPAEE
-490 APSQPEPQR
+490 APSQPEPQQ
-499 PEENSPAEPGDEPAV
+499 PEENSPAEPEDEPSV
-514 PEDEPTPEDPAEE
+514 PEDEPTSEEPAEKAAAEPTEKPESAVSPAEE
-527 AAAEPAEKPEPADSP
+527 A
-542 AEETP
+542 P
-547 QPPAPEQ
+547 QPPAPEH

-561 RLPLDKLL
+561 RLPLEDLL

>member
-1 MTIKRIKNICIALC
+1 MKNLKKIFIICTVVFA
-15 LILLLGAVSVVPA
+15 LLLCMTQSVF
-28 QAASLSVS
+28 AASISVTA
-36 VGQSR
+36 GQSS
-41 VSVGNEFSVTIRVS
+41 VKVGNTVAFTITVPS
-55 DDVAAWTYQVTYSS
+55 NTQAWTYQVAWSD
-69 NLTLVSG
+69 NLTYVSG
-76 KTMPDGSD
+76 DTEPMGF
-84 DEGSP
+84 EGNSTRNQL
-89 HINTLLFRA
+89 IFKA
-98 NSEGTGTI
+98 NGEGTGKVWI
-106 TASCTNGLS
+106 AGGSYSIDRQPYDASGSATVS
-115 DGNRDYSSSDSASVT
+115 IVSASQP
-130 IISASSDDGGE
+130 SQGYDHGDFDDD
-141 PPYHGGGGGSGG
+141 PP
-153 GTTAPSKSSNNALAS
+153 TPSKSSNNALAS

-188 LSLPLRTNQITF
+188 LSLPLRTNKITF

-358 GHILKGWKYRDASL
+358 GHILKGWKYEDASL

-479 TPGEPEQPAEE
+479 TPEEPEQPAEE
-490 APSQPEPQR
+490 APSQPEPQQ
-499 PEENSPAEPGDEPAV
+499 PEENSPAEPEDEPSV
-514 PEDEPTPEDPAEE
+514 PEDEPTSEEPAEKAAAEPTEKPESAVSPAEE
-527 AAAEPAEKPEPADSP
+527 A
-542 AEETP
+542 P

>member
-1 MTIKRIKNICIALC
+1 MKNLKKTFITCTVVFA
-15 LILLLGAVSVVPA
+15 LLLCMTQSVF
-28 QAASLSVS
+28 AAGISVTA
-36 VGQSR
+36 GQSS
-41 VSVGNEFSVTIRVS
+41 VKVGNTVAFTITVPS
-55 DDVAAWTYQVTYSS
+55 NTQAWTYQVAWSD
-69 NLTLVSG
+69 NLTYVSG
-76 KTMPDGSD
+76 DTEPMGF
-84 DEGSP
+84 EGNSTRNQL
-89 HINTLLFRA
+89 IFKA
-98 NSEGTGTI
+98 NGEGTGKVWI
-106 TASCTNGLS
+106 AGGSYSIDRQPYDASGSATVS
-115 DGNRDYSSSDSASVT
+115 IVSASQP
-130 IISASSDDGGE
+130 SQGYDHGDFDDD
-141 PPYHGGGGGSGG
+141 PP
-153 GTTAPSKSSNNALAS
+153 APSKNSNNALAS

-188 LSLPLRTNQITF
+188 LSLPLRTNKITF

-213 DGEVALRGGE
+213 DGEVALQGGE

-281 PYSGEELP
+281 PYNGEELP

-327 IVCGAT
+327 IVYGAT

-479 TPGEPEQPAEE
+479 TPEEPEQPAEE
-490 APSQPEPQR
+490 APSQPEPQQ
-499 PEENSPAEPGDEPAV
+499 PEENSPAEPEDEPSV
-514 PEDEPTPEDPAEE
+514 PEDEPTSEEPAEKAAAEPTENPESAVSPAEE
-527 AAAEPAEKPEPADSP
+527 A
-542 AEETP
+542 P

-561 RLPLDKLL
+561 RLPLEDLL

>member
-1 MTIKRIKNICIALC
+1 MKNLKKTFITCTVVFA
-15 LILLLGAVSVVPA
+15 LLLCITQSVF
-28 QAASLSVS
+28 AAGISVTA
-36 VGQSR
+36 GQSS
-41 VSVGNEFSVTIRVS
+41 VKVGNTVAFTITVPPNTQ
-55 DDVAAWTYQVTYSS
+55 AWTYQVAWSD
-69 NLTLVSG
+69 NLTYVSG
-76 KTMPDGSD
+76 DTEPMGFEERNSTRNQLIFK
-84 DEGSP
+84 
-89 HINTLLFRA
+89 A
-98 NSEGTGTI
+98 NGEGTGKVWIAGGSYSIDLQPYDASGSATVTI
-106 TASCTNGLS
+106 V
-115 DGNRDYSSSDSASVT
+115 SASQP
-130 IISASSDDGGE
+130 SQGYDHGDFDDD
-141 PPYHGGGGGSGG
+141 PP
-153 GTTAPSKSSNNALAS
+153 TPSKSSNNALAS

-358 GHILKGWKYRDASL
+358 GHILKGWKYQDASL

-455 VPVEAPAAP
+455 VPAEAPAAP

-479 TPGEPEQPAEE
+479 TPEEPEQPAEE
-490 APSQPEPQR
+490 APSQPEPQQ
-499 PEENSPAEPGDEPAV
+499 PEENSPAEPEDEPSV
-514 PEDEPTPEDPAEE
+514 PEDEPTSEEPAEKAAAEPTEKPESAVSPAEE
-527 AAAEPAEKPEPADSP
+527 A
-542 AEETP
+542 P

-561 RLPLDKLL
+561 RLPLEDLL

>member
-1 MTIKRIKNICIALC
+1 MKNLKKIFIICTVVFA
-15 LILLLGAVSVVPA
+15 LLLCMTQSVF
-28 QAASLSVS
+28 AASISVTA
-36 VGQSR
+36 GQSS
-41 VSVGNEFSVTIRVS
+41 VKVGNTVAFTITVPS
-55 DDVAAWTYQVTYSS
+55 NTQAWTYQVAWSD
-69 NLTLVSG
+69 NLTYVSG
-76 KTMPDGSD
+76 DTEPMGF
-84 DEGSP
+84 EGNSTRNQL
-89 HINTLLFRA
+89 IFKA
-98 NSEGTGTI
+98 NGEGTGKVWI
-106 TASCTNGLS
+106 AGGSYSIDRQPYDASGSATVS
-115 DGNRDYSSSDSASVT
+115 IVSASQP
-130 IISASSDDGGE
+130 SQGYDHGDFDDD
-141 PPYHGGGGGSGG
+141 PP
-153 GTTAPSKSSNNALAS
+153 TPSKSSNNALAS

-188 LSLPLRTNQITF
+188 LSLPLRTNKITF

-223 NKVAV
+223 NKVVV

-327 IVCGAT
+327 IVYGAT

-358 GHILKGWKYRDASL
+358 GHILKGWKYEDASL

-419 YVYIAGGAAAVLLLL
+419 YVYIAGGSAAVLLLL

-455 VPVEAPAAP
+455 VPAEAPAAP

-471 TPAAEEMP
+471 APAAEEMP
-479 TPGEPEQPAEE
+479 TPEEPEQPAEE
-490 APSQPEPQR
+490 APSQPEPQQ
-499 PEENSPAEPGDEPAV
+499 PEENSPAEPEDEPSV
-514 PEDEPTPEDPAEE
+514 PEDEPTSEEPAEKAAAEPTEKPESAVSPAEE
-527 AAAEPAEKPEPADSP
+527 A
-542 AEETP
+542 P

-561 RLPLDKLL
+561 RLPLEDLL

>member
-1 MTIKRIKNICIALC
+1 MKLLKKNLVSLALLC
-15 LILLLGAVSVVPA
+15 AILFSLLQVSY
-28 QAASLSVS
+28 AAGMSVSAGQSTVS
-36 VGQSR
+36 VGR
-41 VSVGNEFSVTIRVS
+41 TVAFTITVPAGS
-55 DDVAAWTYQVTYSS
+55 EAWTYSVAYSA
-69 NLTLVSG
+69 NLTLESG
-76 KTMPDGSD
+76 DLAPMGF
-84 DEGSP
+84 EGD
-89 HINTLLFRA
+89 NRTNQLVFRA
-98 NSEGTGTI
+98 NDTGTGSVWI
-106 TASCTNGLS
+106 SAGSYCVSGEDYDASG
-115 DGNRDYSSSDSASVT
+115 SASVS
-130 IISASSDDGGE
+130 IVSASTPDDSE
-141 PPYHGGGGGSGG
+141 PDYTPSTPGKSG
-153 GTTAPSKSSNNALAS
+153 NNALAS

-188 LSLPLRTNQITF
+188 LSLPLRTNKITF

-213 DGEVALRGGE
+213 DGEVALQGGE

-248 EPTVFFSLNG
+248 EPTVFFSLNC

-327 IVCGAT
+327 IVYGAT

-358 GHILKGWKYRDASL
+358 GHILKGWKYQDASL

-561 RLPLDKLL
+561 RLPLEDLL

>member
-1 MTIKRIKNICIALC
+1 MKNLKKIFIIYTVVFA
-15 LILLLGAVSVVPA
+15 LLLCMTQSVF
-28 QAASLSVS
+28 AASISVTA
-36 VGQSR
+36 GQSS
-41 VSVGNEFSVTIRVS
+41 VKVGNTVAFTITVPPNTQ
-55 DDVAAWTYQVTYSS
+55 AWTYQVAWSD
-69 NLTLVSG
+69 NLTYVSG
-76 KTMPDGSD
+76 DTEPMGF
-84 DEGSP
+84 EGNSTRNQL
-89 HINTLLFRA
+89 IFKA
-98 NSEGTGTI
+98 NGEGTGKVWI
-106 TASCTNGLS
+106 AGGSYSIDRQPYDASGSATVS
-115 DGNRDYSSSDSASVT
+115 IVSASQP
-130 IISASSDDGGE
+130 SQGYDHGDFDDD
-141 PPYHGGGGGSGG
+141 PP
-153 GTTAPSKSSNNALAS
+153 TPSKSSNNALVS

-188 LSLPLRTNQITF
+188 LSLPLRTNKITF

-327 IVCGAT
+327 IVYGAT

-358 GHILKGWKYRDASL
+358 GHILKGWKYEDASL

-479 TPGEPEQPAEE
+479 TPEEPEQPAEE
-490 APSQPEPQR
+490 APSQPEPQQ
-499 PEENSPAEPGDEPAV
+499 PEENSPAEPEDEPSV
-514 PEDEPTPEDPAEE
+514 PEDEPTSEEPAEKAVAEPTEKPESAVSPAEE
-527 AAAEPAEKPEPADSP
+527 A
-542 AEETP
+542 P

-561 RLPLDKLL
+561 RLPLEDLL

>member
-1 MTIKRIKNICIALC
+1 MKNLKKIFIICTVVFA
-15 LILLLGAVSVVPA
+15 LLLCMTQSVF
-28 QAASLSVS
+28 AAGISVTA
-36 VGQSR
+36 GQSS
-41 VSVGNEFSVTIRVS
+41 VKVGNTVAFTITVPS
-55 DDVAAWTYQVTYSS
+55 NTQAWTYQVAWSD
-69 NLTLVSG
+69 NLTYVSG
-76 KTMPDGSD
+76 DTEPMGF
-84 DEGSP
+84 EGNSTRNQL
-89 HINTLLFRA
+89 IFKA
-98 NSEGTGTI
+98 NGEGTGKVWI
-106 TASCTNGLS
+106 AGGSYSIDRQPYDASGSATVS
-115 DGNRDYSSSDSASVT
+115 IVSASQP
-130 IISASSDDGGE
+130 SQGYDHGDFDDD
-141 PPYHGGGGGSGG
+141 PP
-153 GTTAPSKSSNNALAS
+153 TPSKSSNNALAS

-188 LSLPLRTNQITF
+188 LSLPLRTNKITF

-455 VPVEAPAAP
+455 VPAEAPAAP

-499 PEENSPAEPGDEPAV
+499 PEENSPAEPGDEPSV
-514 PEDEPTPEDPAEE
+514 PEDEPTSEEPAEKAAAEPTEKPESAVSPAEE
-527 AAAEPAEKPEPADSP
+527 A
-542 AEETP
+542 P

-561 RLPLDKLL
+561 RLPLEDLL

>member
-1 MTIKRIKNICIALC
+1 MKNLKKIFIICTVVFA
-15 LILLLGAVSVVPA
+15 LLLCMTQSVF
-28 QAASLSVS
+28 AASISVTA
-36 VGQSR
+36 GQSS
-41 VSVGNEFSVTIRVS
+41 VKVGNTVAFTITVPS
-55 DDVAAWTYQVTYSS
+55 NTQAWTYQVAWSD
-69 NLTLVSG
+69 NLTYVSG
-76 KTMPDGSD
+76 DTEPMGF
-84 DEGSP
+84 EGNSTRNQL
-89 HINTLLFRA
+89 IFKA
-98 NSEGTGTI
+98 NGEGTGKVWI
-106 TASCTNGLS
+106 AGGSYSIDRQPYDASGSATVS
-115 DGNRDYSSSDSASVT
+115 IVSASQP
-130 IISASSDDGGE
+130 SQGYDHGDFDDD
-141 PPYHGGGGGSGG
+141 PP
-153 GTTAPSKSSNNALAS
+153 TPSKSSNNALAS

-174 ELAPAFDPTITDYT
+174 ELAPAFDPAITDYT
-188 LSLPLRTNQITF
+188 LSLPLRTNKITF

-327 IVCGAT
+327 IVYGAT

-358 GHILKGWKYRDASL
+358 GHILKGWKYEDASL

-455 VPVEAPAAP
+455 VPMEAPAAP

-479 TPGEPEQPAEE
+479 TPEEPEQPAEE
-490 APSQPEPQR
+490 APSQPEPQQ
-499 PEENSPAEPGDEPAV
+499 PEENSPAEPEDEPAV
-514 PEDEPTPEDPAEE
+514 PEDEPTSEEPAEKAAAEPTEKPESAVSPAEE
-527 AAAEPAEKPEPADSP
+527 A
-542 AEETP
+542 P

-561 RLPLDKLL
+561 RLPLEDLL

>member
-1 MTIKRIKNICIALC
+1 MTKYRCNMKNLKKIFIIYTVVFA
-15 LILLLGAVSVVPA
+15 LLLCMTQSVF
-28 QAASLSVS
+28 AAGISVTA
-36 VGQSR
+36 GQSS
-41 VSVGNEFSVTIRVS
+41 VKVGNTVAFTITVPPNTQ
-55 DDVAAWTYQVTYSS
+55 AWTYQVAWSD
-69 NLTLVSG
+69 NLTYVSG
-76 KTMPDGSD
+76 DTEPMGF
-84 DEGSP
+84 EGNSTRNQL
-89 HINTLLFRA
+89 IFKA
-98 NSEGTGTI
+98 NGEGTGKVWI
-106 TASCTNGLS
+106 AGGSYSIDRQPYDASGSATVS
-115 DGNRDYSSSDSASVT
+115 IVSASQP
-130 IISASSDDGGE
+130 SQGYDHGDFDDD
-141 PPYHGGGGGSGG
+141 PP
-153 GTTAPSKSSNNALAS
+153 TPSKSSNNALAS

-188 LSLPLRTNQITF
+188 LSLPLRTNKITF

-213 DGEVALRGGE
+213 DGEVALRSGE

-327 IVCGAT
+327 IVYGAT

-358 GHILKGWKYRDASL
+358 GHILKGWKYQDASL

-479 TPGEPEQPAEE
+479 TPEEPEQPAEE
-490 APSQPEPQR
+490 APSQPEPQQ
-499 PEENSPAEPGDEPAV
+499 PEENSPAEPEDEPSV
-514 PEDEPTPEDPAEE
+514 PEDEPTSEEPAEKAAAEPTEKPESAVSPAEE
-527 AAAEPAEKPEPADSP
+527 A
-542 AEETP
+542 P

-561 RLPLDKLL
+561 RLPLEDLL

>member
-1 MTIKRIKNICIALC
+1 MKNLKKTFITCTVVFA
-15 LILLLGAVSVVPA
+15 LLLCMTQSVF
-28 QAASLSVS
+28 AAGISVTA
-36 VGQSR
+36 GQSS
-41 VSVGNEFSVTIRVS
+41 VKVGNTVAFTITVPS
-55 DDVAAWTYQVTYSS
+55 NTQAWTYQVAWSD
-69 NLTLVSG
+69 NLTYISG
-76 KTMPDGSD
+76 DTEPMGF
-84 DEGSP
+84 EGKNSTRNQL
-89 HINTLLFRA
+89 IFKA
-98 NSEGTGTI
+98 NGEGTGKVWIAGGSYSIDLQPYDASGSATVTI
-106 TASCTNGLS
+106 V
-115 DGNRDYSSSDSASVT
+115 SASQP
-130 IISASSDDGGE
+130 SQGYDHGDFDDD
-141 PPYHGGGGGSGG
+141 PP
-153 GTTAPSKSSNNALAS
+153 APSKSSNNALAS

-188 LSLPLRTNQITF
+188 LSLPLRTNKITF

-213 DGEVALRGGE
+213 DGEVALRSGE

-327 IVCGAT
+327 IVYGAT

-455 VPVEAPAAP
+455 VPAEAPAAP

-479 TPGEPEQPAEE
+479 TPEEPEQPAEE
-490 APSQPEPQR
+490 APSQPEPQQ
-499 PEENSPAEPGDEPAV
+499 PEENSPAEPEDEPSV
-514 PEDEPTPEDPAEE
+514 PEDEPTSEEPAEKAAAEPTEKPESAVSPAEE
-527 AAAEPAEKPEPADSP
+527 A
-542 AEETP
+542 P

-561 RLPLDKLL
+561 RLPLEDLL

>member
-1 MTIKRIKNICIALC
+1 MTKYRCTMKNLKKIFIICTVVFA
-15 LILLLGAVSVVPA
+15 LLLCMTQSVF
-28 QAASLSVS
+28 AASISVTA
-36 VGQSR
+36 GQSS
-41 VSVGNEFSVTIRVS
+41 VKVGNTVAFTITVPS
-55 DDVAAWTYQVTYSS
+55 NTQAWTYQVAWSD
-69 NLTLVSG
+69 NLTYVSG
-76 KTMPDGSD
+76 DTEPMGF
-84 DEGSP
+84 EGNSTRNQL
-89 HINTLLFRA
+89 IFKA
-98 NSEGTGTI
+98 NGEGTGKVWI
-106 TASCTNGLS
+106 AGGSYSIDRQPYDASGSATVS
-115 DGNRDYSSSDSASVT
+115 IVSASQP
-130 IISASSDDGGE
+130 SQGYDHGDFDDD
-141 PPYHGGGGGSGG
+141 PP
-153 GTTAPSKSSNNALAS
+153 TPSKSSNNALAS
-168 LTVSAG
+168 LTVSVG

-188 LSLPLRTNQITF
+188 LSLPLRTNKITF

-213 DGEVALRGGE
+213 NGEVALRSGE

-327 IVCGAT
+327 IVYGAT

-358 GHILKGWKYRDASL
+358 GHILKGWKYEDASL

-479 TPGEPEQPAEE
+479 TPEEPEQPAEE
-490 APSQPEPQR
+490 APSQPEPQQ
-499 PEENSPAEPGDEPAV
+499 PEENSPAEPEDEPSV
-514 PEDEPTPEDPAEE
+514 PEDEPTSEEPAEKAAAEPTEKPESAVSPAEE
-527 AAAEPAEKPEPADSP
+527 A
-542 AEETP
+542 P

-561 RLPLDKLL
+561 RLPLEDLL